1 MQILNSLVPI
11 FSVIGLGMLLRRNGF
26 LTAES
31 TQAFNRFAYFFALP
45 LFLFY
50 KLSGAEKVTGT
61 GNLIFVVLLLA
72 VVITFVIAWIS
83 SLVSNTPVA
92 SRGAAIQAGFRGNLA
107 FIGLPLVLFLM
118 EGLPA
123 EQRAPIEGAVLLALT
138 PVILFFNVGAVI
150 ALATYNGDTEKQ
162 FSYGGMFWNIAKNP
176 LIWACIGGACAQFFD
191 LEMPTAIV
199 RTCKVVGAS
208 AFPLAL
214 LGIGSQLISIPSA
227 SGWKATVIPA
237 VNKCVVCPLVGW
249 AVGAL
254 FGLSGVALQVTIILC
269 AMPTSVSSYV
279 LTEQMKGNADLAA
292 GAVVVSTVV
301 SLPMLA
307 ILIWL
312 TG

>member
-1 MQILNSLVPI
+1 MQIINSLVPI
-11 FSVIGLGMLLRRNGF
+11 FSVIGLGMLLRWNGF
-26 LTAES
+26 LTKES

-50 KLSGAEKVTGT
+50 KLSAAEKVTGT
-61 GNLIFVVLLLA
+61 GNLIFVVLLLS
-72 VVITFVIAWIS
+72 VVITFVIAWVS
-83 SLVSNTPVA
+83 SVVSNTA
-92 SRGAAIQAGFRGNLA
+92 IISRGAAIQAGFRGNLA
-107 FIGLPLVLFLM
+107 FVGLPVVIFLI
-118 EGLPA
+118 EGVPL
-123 EQRAPIEGAVLLALT
+123 EQRGPIEAAVLLALT
-138 PVILFFNVGAVI
+138 PVILFFNVGSVV

-162 FSYGGMFWNIAKNP
+162 FSYGGMFLNIAKNP
-176 LIWACIGGACAQFFD
+176 LIWACVGGALFQYFD
-191 LEMPTAIV
+191 LAVPTAIG
-199 RTCKVVGAS
+199 RTCRVVGAS

-214 LGIGSQLISIPSA
+214 LGIGSQLISIPSS
-227 SGWKATVIPA
+227 SGWKSTVTPA

-249 AVGAL
+249 GVGLL
-254 FGLSGVALQVTIILC
+254 FGLSGVALQVTVILC

-292 GAVVVSTVV
+292 GAVVVSTVA